1 MKLRLFTI
9 VFVASCLLSSC
20 VKDEIPSE
28 VVEYIDEYGINHGPG
43 IKIGPHVWAPVNCG
57 YHATDYKYGKLY
69 QWGRKYGQGF
79 GDDASVPVLEDGG
92 VSLEV
97 GNDKSKENVYFTSSY
112 DLLYDWLAPQNG
124 KLWNQGAEFEPVK
137 TEYDPCPEGWRV
149 PVFAELDELCR
160 NHSSRVTDVHGCAG
174 YWFCGAKSYSKDV
187 PQIFLSMNGSVDSYS
202 GTNSNRDLW
211 GYYWSST
218 SRTYDSYCIA
228 FHEDTIFRD
237 PPFSDRVSGYSVRC
251 IRVTDEVAEL

>member
-1 MKLRLFTI
+1 MKLRLFAI
-9 VFVASCLLSSC
+9 LIAASAVLGSCTKVESSSG
-20 VKDEIPSE
+20 VID
-28 VVEYIDEYGINHGPG
+28 YIDEYGINHGPG

-79 GDDASVPVLEDGG
+79 GDDASVLVLEDGG

-97 GNDKSKENVYFTSSY
+97 GNDKSKANVFFTSSY

>member
-1 MKLRLFTI
+1 MKLRLFAI
-9 VFVASCLLSSC
+9 LIAASAVLGSCTKVESSSG
-20 VKDEIPSE
+20 VID
-28 VVEYIDEYGINHGPG
+28 YIDEYGVNHGPG

-97 GNDKSKENVYFTSSY
+97 GNDKSKANVFFTSSY

-160 NHSSRVTDVHGCAG
+160 NHSSWTTDVYGRAG
-174 YWFCGAKSYSKDV
+174 YWFCGAKSYSKAV
-187 PQIFLSMNGSVDSYS
+187 PQIFLSINASIDPHGPQNNDRGS
-202 GTNSNRDLW
+202 W
-211 GYYWSST
+211 GRYWSST
-218 SRTYDSYCIA
+218 ARSYDSYYIA
-228 FHEDTIFRD
+228 FSEDYIYYGT
-237 PPFSDRVSGYSVRC
+237 PTGDRAYGHSVRC

>member
-20 VKDEIPSE
+20 VKDEIPTD
-28 VVEYIDEYGINHGPG
+28 VIEYIDEYGINHGPG

-97 GNDKSKENVYFTSSY
+97 GNDKSKENVYYGWVKGVCSY
-112 DLLYDWLAPQNG
+112 HRGVILSLRGSIPLALLY
-124 KLWNQGAEFEPVK
+124 
-137 TEYDPCPEGWRV
+137 
-149 PVFAELDELCR
+149 
-160 NHSSRVTDVHGCAG
+160 H
-174 YWFCGAKSYSKDV
+174 
-187 PQIFLSMNGSVDSYS
+187 
-202 GTNSNRDLW
+202 
-211 GYYWSST
+211 
-218 SRTYDSYCIA
+218 
-228 FHEDTIFRD
+228 
-237 PPFSDRVSGYSVRC
+237 
-251 IRVTDEVAEL
+251 